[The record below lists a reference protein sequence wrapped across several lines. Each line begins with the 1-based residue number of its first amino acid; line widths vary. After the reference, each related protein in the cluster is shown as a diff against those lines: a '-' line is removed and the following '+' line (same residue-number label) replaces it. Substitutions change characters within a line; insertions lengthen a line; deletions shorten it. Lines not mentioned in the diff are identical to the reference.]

1 MNIVICDDMESDANI
16 AKKIIKETAREI
28 PIHVEFDYYS
38 KAADVERRFL
48 KKHELADI
56 LILDIDM
63 PEISGLELAER
74 LRREMKDLLIIFL
87 SSYEEFVFKAIEF
100 QPFRYIRKICINTE
114 MPLAIQSAYKI
125 LKLKQA
131 QQISLKTADG
141 ERKELLSDIMYIESE
156 NRKVSIHLVNGINYT
171 ANHKM
176 ADIQNM
182 IISETFLM
190 IHRSCIVNSDYVK
203 NISNGIL
210 ILDNDEKLVISRL
223 KYKEVKQ
230 NLLKLWGDLL

>member
-16 AKKIIKETAREI
+16 AKKIIKETARKI

-87 SSYEEFVFKAIEF
+87 SSHEEFVFKAIEF
-100 QPFRYIRKICINTE
+100 QPFRYIRKICISTE

-156 NRKVSIHLVNGINYT
+156 NRKVSIHLVNGVNYT

-176 ADIQNM
+176 TDIKNM
-182 IISETFLM
+182 IVSENFLM

>member
-56 LILDIDM
+56 LVLDIDM

-87 SSYEEFVFKAIEF
+87 SSHEEFVFKAIEF
-100 QPFRYIRKICINTE
+100 QPFRYIRKICISTE

-176 ADIQNM
+176 TDIKNM
-182 IISETFLM
+182 IVSENFLM